1 MFKKGSLKTTLSGFA
16 AILGGVV
23 SILKGDISTGAVT
36 IVTGVGLIF
45 AKDHE

>member
-23 SILKGDISTGAVT
+23 SILKGDLSTGVT
-36 IVTGVGLIF
+36 TVITGIGLVL
-45 AKDHE
+45 AKDHQ